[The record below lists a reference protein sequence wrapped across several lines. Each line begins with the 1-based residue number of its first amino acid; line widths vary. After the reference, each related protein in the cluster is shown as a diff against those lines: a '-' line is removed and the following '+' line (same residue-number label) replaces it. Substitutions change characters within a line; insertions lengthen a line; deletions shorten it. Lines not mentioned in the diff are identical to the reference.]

1 MNISTTV
8 TLSAPL
14 YLNPIQL
21 KKVKDGGY
29 KISCSGK
36 IPLQSRLRLVIQNDS
51 AGVELN
57 TASHGDLVGAAQ
69 LPALLASIGRQKL
82 WGQEVA
88 CHLVALQG
96 THAVAASNQV
106 KLTCPVRPYAGRL
119 CPEMGRLD
127 AGPKMSYTGVQN
139 GRMLAQPA
147 VDGCY
152 YFVYGGQFE
161 TNNTMRGLNC
171 ITFAGA
177 VFGVDPASRAMSGYG
192 TQLAD
197 SLRAAPCGLEAKTG
211 AEIKQHFVAKPMG
224 TYLMWNMHHV
234 VVVSGGMIHE
244 FSQSH
249 HGYRATPISGWHFAN
264 PPFWVRRTPK
274 QF

>member
-36 IPLQSRLRLVIQNDS
+36 IPLQSRLRLVIQNDPV
-51 AGVELN
+51 GVELN

-88 CHLVALQG
+88 CHLVAFQG
-96 THAVAASNQV
+96 AQAVAASNQV
-106 KLTCPVRPYAGRL
+106 KIKCPVRPYAGRL

-127 AGPKMSYTGVQN
+127 AGPKMNYTGIQN

-197 SLRAAPCGLEAKTG
+197 FLRATPCGLEGKT
-211 AEIKQHFVAKPMG
+211 AVEIKKHFATRSVE

-234 VVVSGGMIHE
+234 VVISRAMIHE
-244 FSQSH
+244 FSLSH
-249 HGYRATPISGWHFAN
+249 HGYRVTPIADWHFAHA
-264 PPFWVRRTPK
+264 PFWVRRTLK